1 LATLRPFQGVLY
13 DPERVDLSR
22 VVAPPYDVIS
32 PADQKRY
39 YQQDPHNVVRL
50 IAGDVRPS
58 DTPQD
63 NKYTRAAAFF
73 REWLADGILR
83 REASPR
89 LYIYRH
95 QFVDPISNESR
106 SRFGLMGVIE
116 LEPFGHGV
124 LPHEQTHA
132 RAKADR
138 LSLTRAVTA
147 NLSPVFAL
155 YEDPQSAVGPLIAAA
170 MADPP
175 RMLIT
180 GEDGDRH
187 TIWSLDGAQRFAQLA
202 KVFHASRL
210 YIADGHHR
218 YETALNFRNYQRQQ
232 HPDAPPDAAF
242 NYVLML
248 LVDIRDPAL
257 TILPTHRML
266 HDLDRFDAA
275 DLLRR
280 LSARHRVVA
289 RDTPSALLAAMQQDT
304 PSHRIGMALPES
316 PSPAGGSSS
325 MPSPAGGSSS
335 NPSPAGGG
343 GQGGGFYTVDID
355 RPAAADP
362 VSRLDVSVLHEEIL
376 QRELGLTPVELE
388 QERYLSYSRDVEGV
402 LTRVETGAAQAAF
415 LLRPPAVNDVVEVA
429 NAGQVMPQK
438 STYFYPKPASGIVFN
453 PLDATIRIPSFPPSL
468 AGEGRM
474 GA

>member
-13 DPERVDLSR
+13 DPQRVDLSQ

-50 IAGDVRPS
+50 IAGEVRPS

-89 LYIYRH
+89 LYVYRH
-95 QFVDPISNESR
+95 QFIDPISDASR
-106 SRFGLMGVIE
+106 SRLGIMGVVE
-116 LEPFGHGV
+116 LEPFGRGV

-138 LSLTRAVTA
+138 LSLTRAVIA

-155 YEDPQSAVGPLIAAA
+155 YEDPQSAVGPIIAPA

-175 RMLIT
+175 RMSIT
-180 GEDGDRH
+180 GEDGDHH
-187 TIWSLDGAQRFAQLA
+187 TIWSLDGGQRFAQLA
-202 KVFHASRL
+202 ETFSTSTL

-232 HPDAPPDAAF
+232 HPEASPDAAF

-248 LVDIRDPAL
+248 LVDVRDQGL
-257 TILPTHRML
+257 TILPTHRVL
-266 HDLDRFDAA
+266 HDLEGFDAGE
-275 DLLRR
+275 LVRR
-280 LSARHRVVA
+280 LSERHRVVPRSNPA
-289 RDTPSALLAAMQQDT
+289 DLLAAMQEH
-304 PSHRIGMALPES
+304 SAGHRIGLSFS
-316 PSPAGGSSS
+316 PSPLAGEGR
-325 MPSPAGGSSS
+325 
-335 NPSPAGGG
+335 GGG
-343 GQGGGFYTVDID
+343 YYTIDID
-355 RPAAADP
+355 QAPAADP
-362 VSRLDVSVLHEEIL
+362 VSRLDVSVLHREIL
-376 QRELGLTPVELE
+376 EREVGLHQAEVE
-388 QERYLSYSRDVEGV
+388 QERYLSYSRDVDV
-402 LTRVETGAAQAAF
+402 ILKRVEAGTAQAAF
-415 LLRPPAVNDVVEVA
+415 LLRPPAVQDVVEVA
-429 NAGQVMPQK
+429 QAGQVMPQK
-438 STYFYPKPASGIVFN
+438 STYFFPKPASGIVFN
-453 PLDATIRIPSFPPSL
+453 PLDAAIRILSFPPPL
-468 AGEGRM
+468 GEGRV

>member
-1 LATLRPFQGVLY
+1 MVRLRPFQGVLY
-13 DPERVDLSR
+13 DPQRVDLSQ

-50 IAGDVRPS
+50 IAGEVRPS

-73 REWLADGILR
+73 RDWLADGILR
-83 REASPR
+83 REVRPR
-89 LYIYRH
+89 LYVYRH
-95 QFVDPISNESR
+95 QFVDPLSHESR
-106 SRFGLMGVIE
+106 SRLGIMGVVE
-116 LEPFGHGV
+116 LEPFGRGV

-138 LSLTRAVTA
+138 LSLTRAVIA

-155 YEDPQSAVGPLIAAA
+155 YDDPQSAVGAIIEPT

-175 RMLIT
+175 RLSIT
-180 GEDGDRH
+180 SEDGDHH
-187 TIWSLDGAQRFAQLA
+187 TIWSVEGDQRFAQLA
-202 KVFHASRL
+202 EVFNVSTL

-232 HPDAPPDAAF
+232 HPQAAPDAAF

-248 LVDIRDPAL
+248 LVDVRDPGL
-257 TILPTHRML
+257 TILPTHRIL
-266 HDLDRFDAA
+266 HDLNRFDATE
-275 DLLRR
+275 LLRL
-280 LSARHRVVA
+280 LSERHRVVP
-289 RDTPSALLAAMQQDT
+289 RDNRAALLAAMQHEV
-304 PSHRIGMALPES
+304 PSPSGGGQGGGHRIGMVI
-316 PSPAGGSSS
+316 PSST
-325 MPSPAGGSSS
+325 
-335 NPSPAGGG
+335 GGG
-343 GQGGGFYTVDID
+343 GQGGGYYTIDID
-355 RPAAADP
+355 QTTAADP

-376 QRELGLTPVELE
+376 QRELDLTPAELD
-388 QERYLSYSRDVEGV
+388 QERYLSYSRDVDIV
-402 LTRVETGAAQAAF
+402 LQRVESGAAQAAF
-415 LLRPPAVNDVVEVA
+415 LLRAPAVRDVVEVA
-429 NAGQVMPQK
+429 RAGHVMPQK

-468 AGEGRM
+468 AGEGTV
-474 GA
+474 GS